1 MKRRLHLVRTGEP
14 AVLDDLDWV
23 VYLHDMRL
31 AEHGAP
37 PLPPGSI
44 NHDQLVTLLF
54 AADLVV
60 TW

>member
-14 AVLDDLDWV
+14 AVVDVSDWV
-23 VYLHDMRL
+23 VYLYTMRL

-37 PLPPGSI
+37 PLPPGPI
-44 NHDQLVTLLF
+44 THDQLVTLLF